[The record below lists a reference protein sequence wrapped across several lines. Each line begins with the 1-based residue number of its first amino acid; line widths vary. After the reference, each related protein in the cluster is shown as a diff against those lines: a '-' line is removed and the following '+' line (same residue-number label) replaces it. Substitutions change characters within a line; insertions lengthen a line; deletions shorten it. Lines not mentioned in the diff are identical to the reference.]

1 MSRKLSNT
9 IESSIKPSEDR
20 QFIYADGEYS
30 IILIVLHGVSL
41 ESSLS
46 CLKIWVRS

>member
-20 QFIYADGEYS
+20 QFIYADGEYNTNRPS
-30 IILIVLHGVSL
+30 M
-41 ESSLS
+41 SSL
-46 CLKIWVRS
+46 L

>member
-20 QFIYADGEYS
+20 QFIYADGENNTNLPS
-30 IILIVLHGVSL
+30 WRFSRIFFVMP
-41 ESSLS
+41 
-46 CLKIWVRS
+46 

>member
-20 QFIYADGEYS
+20 QFIYADGE
-30 IILIVLHGVSL
+30 HNTNHP
-41 ESSLS
+41 SSRFS
-46 CLKIWVRS
+46 GIFFVMP

>member
-9 IESSIKPSEDR
+9 IEPSIKPSEDR
-20 QFIYADGEYS
+20 QFIYADGEYNITRPS
-30 IILIVLHGVSL
+30 WVSL